1 MFWREVKYW
10 LRHEPDQTIGLAS
23 GAVAIVLAVLADAG
37 FTLINWILTAIAA
50 TLMLLLAG
58 NVRDRLSKRSGQTV
72 FATDEIPY
80 ARLREH
86 ISRHAVRQV
95 VFLQYSGQACANVIE
110 AVLRKPGTHAI
121 VYLQDE
127 RTAAKI
133 GSKFQ
138 ADRITN
144 SINNLRVWNRKYCQ
158 SELTVYKCAAPMT
171 VRAVMIDDRL
181 LCMGPYTYEPEKGL
195 GKHPDDT
202 VEISGND
209 ICTMIAAKGTEN
221 FEALNTTFAMLVR
234 KYQNAAEQ
242 VLL

>member
-1 MFWREVKYW
+1 MFWQGVKYW
-10 LRHEPDQTIGLAS
+10 LRHEPDQTIGLISA
-23 GAVAIVLAVLADAG
+23 AVAIVLAVLADAG
-37 FTLINWILTAIAA
+37 FTLINWILTAIAV
-50 TLMLLLAG
+50 TLIMLLAG
-58 NVRDRLSKRSGQTV
+58 NMRDRLSKRSGQTV

-80 ARLREH
+80 TRLREH
-86 ISRHAVRQV
+86 IGGHDVRQA

-110 AVLRKPGTHAI
+110 AVLRKPGAHVI

-127 RTAAKI
+127 RTAAII

-144 SINNLRVWNRKYCQ
+144 SINNLRVWNRKYAH
-158 SELTVYKCAAPMT
+158 SELTVYKCTTPMT
-171 VRAVMIDDRL
+171 VRAIMIDDRL
-181 LCMGPYTYEPEKGL
+181 LCMGPYTYEPERGV

-209 ICTMIAAKGTEN
+209 IATTIAVKGTEN
-221 FEALNTTFAMLVR
+221 FEAMHTTFAMLVR

-242 VLL
+242 VVL